1 MEKDQRKPAADM
13 KNKTTTAPAA
23 DGFLVVWVK
32 WLLNLNYLKY
42 GISKKF

>member
-1 MEKDQRKPAADM
+1 MEKNQKEPADDM
-13 KNKTTTAPAA
+13 KKKTTTTPAA

-42 GISKKF
+42 GIIKKF